1 MRKHVKLTIVCFLLV
16 LSVLHFTR
24 CTYGLINAFL
34 KNNPYNQS
42 AVDFKI
48 GIYMAEY
55 YTDLVNCE
63 NAIGIILVLISA
75 LLLVS
80 LILQRKHILCGAAVE
95 LALWIALP
103 ISFGFYYAALV
114 RFYVS
119 ELYYSSDILYQFDM
133 KQIITI
139 IFLIALALSVI
150 LTFNAIR
157 AISEYRETKGIKEI

>member
-42 AVDFKI
+42 AGDFII

-63 NAIGIILVLISA
+63 DAIGIIIVLISA

-95 LALWIALP
+95 LAMWIALP
-103 ISFGFYYAALV
+103 ISFGLYCAALV

-119 ELYYSSDILYQFDM
+119 ELYYSSELYQFEM

-157 AISEYRETKGIKEI
+157 VTSKYCEMKEI